1 MKYKLLV
8 AGSAASVIDDFF
20 LKMTDSFEIMTTS
33 MRHEDILLHIKYFKP
48 HMFVFCLYNES
59 RDDFNKMISLKY
71 QMTRSRVYFA
81 LIGSQA
87 DCSDFERIA
96 INVSDITLVKPLTVG
111 AIETRIMG
119 YLSSHHPLD
128 MSAPDPDDGFS
139 GGFADS
145 FSSGFSGGFA
155 DSFSGGFS
163 GDMLNPFQDAAG
175 ASFSFDDLDI
185 PAPKPTRK
193 HVLVVDDDIRM
204 LKVLKEHLHD
214 DFDVATAVSGK
225 VAMKFLEKKHT
236 DLILLDYEMP
246 EEKGPDVLARIR
258 ANENTKSVPVIF
270 LTGTTERDKI
280 AKALAHKPQGYL
292 LKPIDREK
300 LLETITKVMGE

>member
-20 LKMTDSFEIMTTS
+20 LRMTDNFEIMTTS
-33 MRHEDILLHIKYFKP
+33 LRHEDILLHIKYFKP

-59 RDDFNKMISLKY
+59 RDDFNKMIALKY
-71 QMTRSRVYFA
+71 QMVRSRVYFA
-81 LIGSQA
+81 LIGSQT

-111 AIETRIMG
+111 AIENRIMG
-119 YLSSHHPLD
+119 YLNSHHPLES
-128 MSAPDPDDGFS
+128 SAPDPDDGF
-139 GGFADS
+139 A
-145 FSSGFSGGFA
+145 
-155 DSFSGGFS
+155 
-163 GDMLNPFQDAAG
+163 GDIQSPFQNPFPDVTDP
-175 ASFSFDDLDI
+175 SFLFGEPDI
-185 PAPKPTRK
+185 PAPVSARK
-193 HVLVVDDDIRM
+193 HILVVDDDVRM
-204 LKVLKEHLHD
+204 LKVLKEHLHN

-258 ANENTKSVPVIF
+258 ANENTRSVPVIF

>member
-33 MRHEDILLHIKYFKP
+33 LRHEDILLHIKYYKP
-48 HMFVFCLYNES
+48 HMFVFCIFNES

-71 QMTRSRVYFA
+71 QMLRSRVYFA
-81 LIGSQA
+81 LIGSQT

-96 INVSDITLVKPLTVG
+96 INVSDITLVKPLTAG
-111 AIETRIMG
+111 AIENRLMG
-119 YLSSHHPLD
+119 YLNSHHPLD
-128 MSAPDPDDGFS
+128 MSAPDPDDGF
-139 GGFADS
+139 A
-145 FSSGFSGGFA
+145 
-155 DSFSGGFS
+155 
-163 GDMLNPFQDAAG
+163 GDIQNAFQNPFQDVTDP
-175 ASFSFDDLDI
+175 SFLFGELDI
-185 PAPKPTRK
+185 PAPISTRK
-193 HVLVVDDDIRM
+193 HVLVVDDDVRM
-204 LKVLKEHLHD
+204 LKVLKEHLHN

-225 VAMKFLEKKHT
+225 VAMRFLEKKHT

-258 ANENTKSVPVIF
+258 ANESTKNVPVIF

-300 LLETITKVMGE
+300 LLETITKVMGG

>member
-8 AGSAASVIDDFF
+8 AGKAASVIDDFF
-20 LKMTDSFEIMTTS
+20 LRMTETFEIMTTS
-33 MRHEDILLHIKYFKP
+33 LRHEDILLHIKYFKP
-48 HMFVFCLYNES
+48 HMFVYCMYNES
-59 RDDFNKMISLKY
+59 RDDFNKMIALKY
-71 QMTRSRVYFA
+71 QMVRARVYFA
-81 LIGSQA
+81 LIGSQN
-87 DCSDFERIA
+87 DCSDFERA
-96 INVSDITLVKPLTVG
+96 AVNVSDITLVKPLTVNG
-111 AIETRIMG
+111 IETRLMG
-119 YLSSHHPLD
+119 YLNSHHHLD
-128 MSAPDPDDGFS
+128 TSTPDPDDGFI
-139 GGFADS
+139 
-145 FSSGFSGGFA
+145 
-155 DSFSGGFS
+155 
-163 GDMLNPFQDAAG
+163 GDIQNPFPNPFQDPFQD
-175 ASFSFDDLDI
+175 SFQDPFQNSADLSNLLADLDDL
-185 PAPKPTRK
+185 PAPAPTRK
-193 HVLVVDDDIRM
+193 HVLVVDDDVRM
-204 LKVLKEHLHD
+204 LKVLKEHLHN

-300 LLETITKVMGE
+300 LLETITKVMGS

>member
-20 LKMTDSFEIMTTS
+20 LRMTDSFEIMTTS
-33 MRHEDILLHIKYFKP
+33 LRHEDILLHIKYFKP

-59 RDDFNKMISLKY
+59 RDDFNKMIALKY
-71 QMTRSRVYFA
+71 QMVRSRVYFA
-81 LIGSQA
+81 LIGSQN

-111 AIETRIMG
+111 AIETRLLG
-119 YLSSHHPLD
+119 YLNSHHPLT
-128 MSAPDPDDGFS
+128 MSAPDPDAD
-139 GGFADS
+139 FASDIQNS
-145 FSSGFSGGFA
+145 FQSLFQ
-155 DSFSGGFS
+155 
-163 GDMLNPFQDAAG
+163 NPFQDVTDP
-175 ASFSFDDLDI
+175 SFLFGDSDI
-185 PAPKPTRK
+185 PAPVSTRK
-193 HVLVVDDDIRM
+193 HILVVDDDVRM
-204 LKVLKEHLHD
+204 LKVLKEHLHN

-258 ANENTKSVPVIF
+258 ANESTKTVPVIF

>member
-20 LKMTDSFEIMTTS
+20 LRMTENFEIMTTS
-33 MRHEDILLHIKYFKP
+33 LRHEDILLHIKYFKP

-59 RDDFNKMISLKY
+59 RDDFNKMIALKY
-71 QMTRSRVYFA
+71 QMVRSRVYFA
-81 LIGSQA
+81 LIGSQN

-111 AIETRIMG
+111 AIENRLTG
-119 YLSSHHPLD
+119 YLNSHHPLEA
-128 MSAPDPDDGFS
+128 SAPDPDDGF
-139 GGFADS
+139 A
-145 FSSGFSGGFA
+145 
-155 DSFSGGFS
+155 
-163 GDMLNPFQDAAG
+163 GDIQSPFQN
-175 ASFSFDDLDI
+175 SFPDITDPSFLFGEPDI
-185 PAPKPTRK
+185 PAPVSARK
-193 HVLVVDDDIRM
+193 HILVVDDDVRM
-204 LKVLKEHLHD
+204 LKVLKEHLHN

-246 EEKGPDVLARIR
+246 EEKGPEVLARIR
-258 ANENTKSVPVIF
+258 ANENTRSVPVIF

>member
-33 MRHEDILLHIKYFKP
+33 LRHEDILLHIKYFKP

-71 QMTRSRVYFA
+71 QMDRSRVYFA
-81 LIGSQA
+81 LIGSQN

-111 AIETRIMG
+111 AIETRLTG
-119 YLSSHHPLD
+119 YLSSHRPLD
-128 MSAPDPDDGFS
+128 TSAPDTDDGFA
-139 GGFADS
+139 GGSAGDIQNTFQNSFPDVTDPSFLFGDS
-145 FSSGFSGGFA
+145 
-155 DSFSGGFS
+155 
-163 GDMLNPFQDAAG
+163 
-175 ASFSFDDLDI
+175 DI
-185 PAPKPTRK
+185 PAPVSTRR

-246 EEKGPDVLARIR
+246 EEKGPEVLARIR
-258 ANENTKSVPVIF
+258 ANENTRSVPVIF

>member
-20 LKMTDSFEIMTTS
+20 LKMTDNFEIMTTS
-33 MRHEDILLHIKYFKP
+33 MRHEDILLHIKYYKP
-48 HMFVFCLYNES
+48 HMFVFCIFNES
-59 RDDFNKMISLKY
+59 RDDFYKMISLKY
-71 QMTRSRVYFA
+71 QMVRSRVYFA

-96 INVSDITLVKPLTVG
+96 INVSDITLVKPLTAG
-111 AIETRIMG
+111 AIENRLMG
-119 YLSSHHPLD
+119 YLNSHHPLD
-128 MSAPDPDDGFS
+128 MSTPNPDDGF
-139 GGFADS
+139 A
-145 FSSGFSGGFA
+145 
-155 DSFSGGFS
+155 
-163 GDMLNPFQDAAG
+163 GDIQSPFQNLLPDVTDP
-175 ASFSFDDLDI
+175 SFLFGDSGI
-185 PAPKPTRK
+185 PAPVSTRR
-193 HVLVVDDDIRM
+193 HILVVDDDVRM
-204 LKVLKEHLHD
+204 LKVLKEHLHN

-258 ANENTKSVPVIF
+258 ANESTKNVPVIF

-280 AKALAHKPQGYL
+280 AKALIHKPQGYL